1 MRNTILKFVAGCAVA
16 GFCVLPLQAA
26 ADVHEVHIREYKFDP
41 PELTIK
47 VGDTVKWFNDEKRA
61 SHSVLFTGPGG
72 FESERFFPDESWERT
87 FDKAGTYPYSCGPH
101 PEMHATI
108 EVTE

>member
-1 MRNTILKFVAGCAVA
+1 MRKLILSLVA
-16 GFCVLPLQAA
+16 GFITAGFGVLPLQAF

-41 PELTIK
+41 AELTIK

-87 FDKAGTYPYSCGPH
+87 FDKPGSYPYSCGPH
-101 PEMHATI
+101 PEMHGKI
-108 EVTE
+108 EVTG